1 MRLLKTSVD
10 YAGIRAGVYWTPSV
24 DRGLAMLPT
33 WEIAVRLLLAAALG
47 GVIGFD
53 RERHTW
59 AAGLR
64 THMLVC
70 LGAALAMIV
79 SAFAFHDVLQQYPRT
94 VLDPSRIAAQVI
106 SGIGFLGAGTIMF
119 LHRENVIRGLTTAAG
134 LWTVAAIGLAVGGGM
149 YAAAVIATAVA
160 WVILAILKPL
170 ERRFAMRKAQ
180 PRVEVGFAGPAS
192 LAALEG
198 VLHDRAL
205 PAATIVT
212 RHVPGD
218 GDAVSV
224 EFAQGFDRTRL
235 GELADALRALPGVQ
249 SVSLDVTPPGG

>member
-1 MRLLKTSVD
+1 M
-10 YAGIRAGVYWTPSV
+10 
-24 DRGLAMLPT
+24 LAMQ
-33 WEIAVRLLLAAALG
+33 EIAIRLLLAAALG
-47 GVIGFD
+47 AVIGFD

-79 SAFAFHDVLQQYPRT
+79 SAFAFSDVLQQWPRV

-160 WVILAILKPL
+160 WVILAVLKPL
-170 ERRFAMRKAQ
+170 ERRFAVRRPL
-180 PRVEVGFAGPAS
+180 PRVRVDFAGRAS
-192 LAALEG
+192 LAAIDQ
-198 VLHDRAL
+198 VLTTRGL
-205 PAATIVT
+205 PPSTIIT
-212 RHVPGD
+212 RRVPDD
-218 GDAVSV
+218 GDQVTI
-224 EFAQGFDRTRL
+224 EFEHGFERGAL
-235 GELADALRALPGVQ
+235 GPLADALRGVEGVAA
-249 SVSLDVTPPGG
+249 VSLDVSGRTR

>member
-1 MRLLKTSVD
+1 
-10 YAGIRAGVYWTPSV
+10 
-24 DRGLAMLPT
+24 MLPT

-47 GVIGFD
+47 AVIGFD

-79 SAFAFHDVLQQYPRT
+79 SAFGFSDVLQHWPRV

-119 LHRENVIRGLTTAAG
+119 MQRENVVRGLTTAAG

-149 YAAAVIATAVA
+149 YTAAVIATAVA
-160 WVILAILKPL
+160 WVILAVLKPL
-170 ERRFAMRKAQ
+170 ERRFAMRKTL
-180 PRVEVGFAGPAS
+180 PRVRVGFLARAS
-192 LAALEG
+192 LAGIEQ
-198 VLHDRAL
+198 VLATRDL
-205 PAATIVT
+205 PAGTIVT
-212 RHVPGD
+212 RRIPDD
-218 GDAVSV
+218 GDEVTI
-224 EFAQGFDRTRL
+224 EFERGFERARL
-235 GELADALRALPGVQ
+235 GELADALRGVQ
-249 SVSLDVTPPGG
+249 GVASVALDVGEHGG

>member
-1 MRLLKTSVD
+1 MLGTS
-10 YAGIRAGVYWTPSV
+10 
-24 DRGLAMLPT
+24 
-33 WEIAVRLLLAAALG
+33 EIAIRLLLAAVLG

-79 SAFAFHDVLQQYPRT
+79 SAFAFSGILQQYPRT
-94 VLDPSRIAAQVI
+94 VHDPSRIAAQVI

-149 YAAAVIATAVA
+149 YLAAVIATAVA
-160 WVILAILKPL
+160 WVILAVLKPL
-170 ERRFAMRKAQ
+170 ERRFALRKTQ
-180 PRVEVGFAGPAS
+180 PQVRITFTGRAS
-192 LAALEG
+192 LAAIEQ
-198 VLHDRAL
+198 VLIAGKL
-205 PAATIVT
+205 PASTIVT
-212 RHVPGD
+212 RHIPDD
-218 GDAVSV
+218 GDVVSI
-224 EFAQGFDRTRL
+224 EFDKRSGRSNL
-235 GELADALRALPGVQ
+235 GDLADALRALPGVTT
-249 SVSLDVTPPGG
+249 VTLEVTPPGG

>member
-1 MRLLKTSVD
+1 ML
-10 YAGIRAGVYWTPSV
+10 GTP
-24 DRGLAMLPT
+24 
-33 WEIAVRLLLAAALG
+33 EIAIRLLLAAALG

-79 SAFAFHDVLQQYPRT
+79 SAFAFSDILQQWPRV

-160 WVILAILKPL
+160 WVILAVLKPL
-170 ERRFAMRKAQ
+170 ERRFSMRK
-180 PRVEVGFAGPAS
+180 PLPHVRVGFAGRAS
-192 LAALEG
+192 LAGIEK
-198 VLHDRAL
+198 VLVGRDL
-205 PAATIVT
+205 PASTIVT
-212 RHVPGD
+212 RHVPDD
-218 GDAVSV
+218 GDEVTV
-224 EFAQGFDRTRL
+224 EFTRGFERATL
-235 GELADALRALPGVQ
+235 GELADALRGLPGVE
-249 SVSLDVTPPGG
+249 SVTLDVSEQHGG

>member
-1 MRLLKTSVD
+1 
-10 YAGIRAGVYWTPSV
+10 
-24 DRGLAMLPT
+24 MLDT
-33 WEIAVRLLLAAALG
+33 TEIAIRLLLAAALG
-47 GVIGFD
+47 AVIGFD

-79 SAFAFHDVLQQYPRT
+79 SAFAFSDVLRQWPSV

-119 LHRENVIRGLTTAAG
+119 MHRENVIRGLTTAAG

-149 YAAAVIATAVA
+149 YAAAAIATAVA

-170 ERRFAMRKAQ
+170 ERRFAVRRAL
-180 PRVEVGFAGPAS
+180 PRASLRFDGPAS
-192 LAALEG
+192 VVAIEQALG
-198 VLHDRAL
+198 QHRLSAG
-205 PAATIVT
+205 TIVA
-212 RHVPGD
+212 RHLPGG
-218 GDAVSV
+218 GDEVSI
-224 EFAQGFDRTRL
+224 EFAGSFERVAM
-235 GELADALRALPGVQ
+235 GALADTLRALPGVA
-249 SVSLDVTPPGG
+249 SVTLDVVAPGG

>member
-1 MRLLKTSVD
+1 MRVTLTIML
-10 YAGIRAGVYWTPSV
+10 GTP
-24 DRGLAMLPT
+24 
-33 WEIAVRLLLAAALG
+33 EIAIRLLLAAALG

-79 SAFAFHDVLQQYPRT
+79 SAFAFSDILQQYPHV

-119 LHRENVIRGLTTAAG
+119 MHRENVIRGLTTAAG

-149 YAAAVIATAVA
+149 YLAAAIATAVA
-160 WVILAILKPL
+160 WVILAVLKPL
-170 ERRFAMRKAQ
+170 ERRFALRRTQ
-180 PRVEVGFAGPAS
+180 PQVRIGFTGRAS
-192 LAALEG
+192 LAAIEQ
-198 VLHDRAL
+198 VLAERKL
-205 PAATIVT
+205 PASTIVT
-212 RHVPGD
+212 RHIPDD
-218 GDAVSV
+218 GDAVSI
-224 EFAQGFDRTRL
+224 EFDKRFERSSL
-235 GELADALRALPGVQ
+235 GDLADALRALPGVA
-249 SVSLDVTPPGG
+249 SVTLEVTPPGG

>member
-1 MRLLKTSVD
+1 MLHHTGVAAVLSV
-10 YAGIRAGVYWTPSV
+10 P
-24 DRGLAMLPT
+24 
-33 WEIAVRLLLAAALG
+33 EIAIRLLLAAALG

-79 SAFAFHDVLQQYPRT
+79 SAYAFTDILKQWPHV

-149 YAAAVIATAVA
+149 YIAAALATAVA
-160 WVILAILKPL
+160 WVILAVLKPL
-170 ERRFAMRKAQ
+170 ERRFAMRRTQ
-180 PRVEVGFAGPAS
+180 PQVRIGFAGRAS
-192 LAALEG
+192 LAAIEQ
-198 VLHDRAL
+198 VLTTRKL
-205 PAATIVT
+205 PTSTIVT
-212 RHVPGD
+212 HRIPDD
-218 GDAVSV
+218 GDEVTI
-224 EFAQGFDRTRL
+224 EFAKGFDRAGL
-235 GELADALRALPGVQ
+235 GDLADALRGVPGVD
-249 SVSLDVTPPGG
+249 SVSLEVTPVGG

>member
-1 MRLLKTSVD
+1 MLS
-10 YAGIRAGVYWTPSV
+10 TP
-24 DRGLAMLPT
+24 
-33 WEIAVRLLLAAALG
+33 EIAIRLLLAAALG
-47 GVIGFD
+47 AVIGFD

-79 SAFAFHDVLQQYPRT
+79 SAFAFSDVLQHWPRV

-119 LHRENVIRGLTTAAG
+119 MHRENVIRGLTTAAG

-160 WVILAILKPL
+160 WVILAVLKPL
-170 ERRFAMRKAQ
+170 ERRFALRKAL
-180 PRVEVGFAGPAS
+180 PRIRVRFADRAS
-192 LAALEG
+192 LAAIEQ
-198 VLHDRAL
+198 VLLGREL
-205 PAATIVT
+205 AASTVVT
-212 RHVPGD
+212 RRIPED
-218 GDAVSV
+218 GDEVTV
-224 EFAQGFDRTRL
+224 EFARGFERARL
-235 GELADALRALPGVQ
+235 GELADALRALPGVEG
-249 SVSLDVTPPGG
+249 VSLDVTSRAS

>member
-1 MRLLKTSVD
+1 
-10 YAGIRAGVYWTPSV
+10 
-24 DRGLAMLPT
+24 MLSIT
-33 WEIAVRLLLAAALG
+33 EITLRLLLAAVLG
-47 GVIGFD
+47 AVIGFD

-70 LGAALAMIV
+70 LGSALTMIV
-79 SAFAFHDVLQQYPRT
+79 SAFAFTDILQKWPAV

-119 LHRENVIRGLTTAAG
+119 MHRENVIRGLTTAAG

-149 YAAAVIATAVA
+149 YVAAAIATAVA

-170 ERRFAMRKAQ
+170 ERRFAVRRALPKLLMH
-180 PRVEVGFAGPAS
+180 FAGPAS
-192 LAALEG
+192 VAAIEQ
-198 VLHDRAL
+198 VLNQHRA
-205 PAATIVT
+205 PAGTIVT

-218 GDAVSV
+218 GDEVSI
-224 EFAQGFDRTRL
+224 EFAYSFEHVTMGT
-235 GELADALRALPGVQ
+235 LADMLRALPGVE
-249 SVSLDVTPPGG
+249 SVTLDVVAPGG

>member
-1 MRLLKTSVD
+1 ML
-10 YAGIRAGVYWTPSV
+10 GTP
-24 DRGLAMLPT
+24 
-33 WEIAVRLLLAAALG
+33 EIAVRLLLAAALG
-47 GVIGFD
+47 AVIGYD

-79 SAFAFHDVLQQYPRT
+79 SAFAFSEILKQPNV

-119 LHRENVIRGLTTAAG
+119 MHRENVIRGLTTAAG

-149 YAAAVIATAVA
+149 YVAAVIATAVA
-160 WVILAILKPL
+160 WVILAALKPL
-170 ERRFAMRKAQ
+170 ERRFAMRKTLPQ
-180 PRVEVGFAGPAS
+180 VRIGFASRAS
-192 LAALEG
+192 LAAIEQ
-198 VLHDRAL
+198 VLASREL
-205 PAATIVT
+205 PASTIVT
-212 RHVPGD
+212 RRIPDD
-218 GDAVSV
+218 GDEVSV
-224 EFAQGFDRTRL
+224 EFARGFERGRL

-249 SVSLDVTPPGG
+249 SVSLDVTSRGS

>member
-1 MRLLKTSVD
+1 
-10 YAGIRAGVYWTPSV
+10 
-24 DRGLAMLPT
+24 MLPT

-79 SAFAFHDVLQQYPRT
+79 SAFAFSDALHNWPSV

-119 LHRENVIRGLTTAAG
+119 MQRENVVRGLTTAAG
-134 LWTVAAIGLAVGGGM
+134 LWTVAAIGLAIGGGM

-160 WVILAILKPL
+160 WVILAVLKPL
-170 ERRFAMRKAQ
+170 ERRFAMRKTLPQ
-180 PRVEVGFAGPAS
+180 VRVGFAGRAS
-192 LAALEG
+192 LAAIEQ
-198 VLHDRAL
+198 VLAGRNL
-205 PAATIVT
+205 PASTIVT
-212 RHVPGD
+212 RHIPDD
-218 GDAVSV
+218 GDEVTV
-224 EFAQGFDRTRL
+224 EFARGFERSAL
-235 GELADALRALPGVQ
+235 GELSDALRGLPGVAT
-249 SVSLDVTPPGG
+249 VSLDISARGG

>member
-1 MRLLKTSVD
+1 
-10 YAGIRAGVYWTPSV
+10 
-24 DRGLAMLPT
+24 MLPD

-79 SAFAFHDVLQQYPRT
+79 SAFGFTDILAQWPRVT
-94 VLDPSRIAAQVI
+94 LDPSRIAAQVI

-119 LHRENVIRGLTTAAG
+119 LQRENVIRGLTTAAG

-149 YAAAVIATAVA
+149 YTAAVTATAVA
-160 WVILAILKPL
+160 WIILAVLKPL
-170 ERRFAMRKAQ
+170 ERRFAMR
-180 PRVEVGFAGPAS
+180 RVAPHLRIAFNGRAS
-192 LAALEG
+192 LAAIDG
-198 VLHDRAL
+198 VLAAQKL
-205 PAATIVT
+205 AAATIVT
-212 RHVPGD
+212 RHIPDD
-218 GDAVSV
+218 GDEVTV
-224 EFAQGFDRTRL
+224 EFARGFDRSTL
-235 GELADALRALPGVQ
+235 GGLADTLRAVPGVAA
-249 SVSLDVTPPGG
+249 VTLDIATPGG

>member
-1 MRLLKTSVD
+1 
-10 YAGIRAGVYWTPSV
+10 
-24 DRGLAMLPT
+24 MLPT
-33 WEIAVRLLLAAALG
+33 WEIAVRLLLAAVLG

-79 SAFAFHDVLQQYPRT
+79 SAFAFSDILAQWPRV

-119 LHRENVIRGLTTAAG
+119 MQRENVVRGLTTAAG

-149 YAAAVIATAVA
+149 YAAAVIATVVA
-160 WVILAILKPL
+160 WMILAALKPF
-170 ERRFAMRKAQ
+170 ERRFALRKIA
-180 PRVEVGFAGPAS
+180 PRLRVGFGGRAS
-192 LAALEG
+192 LAAIEQ
-198 VLHDRAL
+198 VLATAEAFGITAARAAPGS
-205 PAATIVT
+205 PAS
-212 RHVPGD
+212 RRG
-218 GDAVSV
+218 
-224 EFAQGFDRTRL
+224 
-235 GELADALRALPGVQ
+235 
-249 SVSLDVTPPGG
+249 